1 MASEPVIIASQ
12 LPSAIHDE
20 VARQVPEVRLIAVP
34 AGIPEHLPREAT
46 AFFAAPYRGGN
57 SDAQETR
64 EAAWI
69 GHIDWIQLCSA
80 GVDGYPPWYFN
91 APLVTSARGPAAK
104 PVAEFVLAATFAHA
118 KRIPDIWIRD
128 RADWASRP
136 LASVQGSV
144 MGIVG
149 YGAVGQAVAV
159 LAQAVGM
166 TVVAARNRSAGPE
179 MAGVRFASLDEVVA
193 ASDHLAIA
201 AAATPATHHLI
212 GRDVLRRAKRGA
224 HLINVARGSLV
235 DQDALREA
243 LDDGRLA
250 FATLDVA
257 DPEPLPVG
265 HWIYAHPR
273 IRLSPHLSA
282 HIPQLYPELASAFA
296 ANLRRYLEGAPL
308 NNVVDNILGY

>member
-1 MASEPVIIASQ
+1 MIIASQ
-12 LPSAIHDE
+12 LPAAIHDE
-20 VARQVPEVRLIAVP
+20 VTRQVPEVRLIAVP

-46 AFFAAPYRGGN
+46 AFFAVPYRGGPCCEQD
-57 SDAQETR
+57 SLSAT
-64 EAAWI
+64 WI
-69 GHIDWIQLCSA
+69 GHINWIQLCSA

-91 APLVTSARGPAAK
+91 APLVTSTRGPAAQ
-104 PVAEFVLAATFAHA
+104 PVAEYVLAATFAHA

-128 RADWASRP
+128 RADWASKP
-136 LASVQGSV
+136 LASVHGST

-149 YGAVGQAVAV
+149 YGAIGQAVAV

-166 TVVAARNRSAGPE
+166 TVIVARNRATGPE
-179 MAGVRFASLDEVVA
+179 MPTVQFATLEEVVA
-193 ASDHLAIA
+193 ASDHFVIA

-243 LDDGRLA
+243 LDDGSLA
-250 FATLDVA
+250 VATLDVA
-257 DPEPLPVG
+257 DPEPLPAG

-273 IRLSPHLSA
+273 IRLSPHLSS
-282 HIPQLYPELASAFA
+282 HVPQLYPELARAFA

-308 NNVVDNILGY
+308 NNVVDNIRGY